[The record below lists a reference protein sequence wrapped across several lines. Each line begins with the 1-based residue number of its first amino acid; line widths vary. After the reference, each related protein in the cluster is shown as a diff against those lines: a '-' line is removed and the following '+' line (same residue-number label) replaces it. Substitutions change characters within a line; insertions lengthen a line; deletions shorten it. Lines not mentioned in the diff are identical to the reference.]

1 MFKKSII
8 FLYEIRVLRNFFK
21 INRTKTNYMICD
33 FNDDIQ
39 IAETLMRNEAQEISQ
54 SESFQCLWLD
64 NL

>member
-1 MFKKSII
+1 
-8 FLYEIRVLRNFFK
+8 
-21 INRTKTNYMICD
+21 MICD
-33 FNDDIQ
+33 FNDNIQ